1 MKITFIGGGNMAS
14 ALISGLLQQ
23 GYATSQLHV
32 VEISAEN
39 REKIKR
45 ELGVP
50 TVADLASG
58 IAESDVV
65 VLSVKPQQ
73 LHELALKLAPLLNN
87 QLVISIAAGI
97 RAIDISRWLDGYQ
110 RIVRAM
116 PNTPSLVRAGCRS
129 LCRIGCQ

>member
-39 REKIKR
+39 REKIRR

-50 TVADLASG
+50 AVADLASG

-73 LHELALKLAPLLNN
+73 LHELAL
-87 QLVISIAAGI
+87 
-97 RAIDISRWLDGYQ
+97 RA
-110 RIVRAM
+110 
-116 PNTPSLVRAGCRS
+116 CHFH
-129 LCRIGCQ
+129 